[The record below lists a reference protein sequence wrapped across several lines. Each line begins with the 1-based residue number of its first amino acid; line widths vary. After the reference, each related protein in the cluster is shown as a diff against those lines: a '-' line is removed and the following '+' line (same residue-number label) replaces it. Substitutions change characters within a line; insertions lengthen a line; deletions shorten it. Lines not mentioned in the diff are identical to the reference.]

1 MGVGGFMKLK
11 NKLRRFRFDH
21 DEMTQQQLADSL
33 GVSRQTIFLIE
44 KGNYN
49 PSVLL
54 ALKIAKLFN
63 TNVEAVFEIEEVENE
78 NE

>member
-1 MGVGGFMKLK
+1 MKLK
-11 NKLRRFRFDH
+11 SRLRRFRFDNN
-21 DEMTQQQLADSL
+21 EMTQQQLADSR

-44 KGNYN
+44 KGTYN

-63 TNVEAVFEIEEVENE
+63 TTVEEDFQIEEVENE
-78 NE
+78 NK

>member
-1 MGVGGFMKLK
+1 MKLK

-78 NE
+78 NK